1 MNITFIEK
9 RVDDVQFKSLRQVLI
24 WSILVLLGLFGIV
37 QDVAAFGEK
46 NRLESIGFSTLPG
59 NRVQINLN
67 FSQYAPRP
75 IDFSTDNP
83 ARIVLDFQRVS
94 LGLSN
99 RSQPIGIGAVQN
111 ATAVETTDRTR
122 VVLNLVRMVPFTIET
137 IGNKLYVSLDSISS
151 TSTVSPEIERN
162 PLATSKLQAAQ
173 TVSIQQIPFADT
185 PAVKHIDFRR
195 TPEGAGR
202 IMVTFS
208 VPNVVV
214 NMEEKGNNIVLQFS
228 DVALPEKLDRKL
240 DVIDFATPV
249 IFVDTKAQNNNV
261 TMTINVQEETES
273 EEYDHL
279 AYQSEGVY
287 VIEIRKIAKEK
298 AKELKKQAPVYKG
311 QKVSFN
317 FQQIDVRAALM
328 LLTDLPG
335 VNLNM
340 VTSDAVQGTM
350 SLRLKNVPW
359 DQALD
364 IILESQALGKRQVG
378 NVLLIDLKDNIAKRE
393 EAELKAMKAIKELA
407 PLRTEFI
414 QINYAKAQDLESL
427 IKSKTGDKTHSF
439 LSSRGNVSVDERTN
453 RLIIQDTA
461 DRLEELRNL
470 IASLD
475 TPSRQVLIESRV
487 VIATDDFSRSLGVK
501 FGYSAN
507 QDLGNGYGV
516 VVGGKVAGDTQYR
529 QDTAFSSGNTQGEGG
544 QGENFIVRLPAFI
557 AGSSNPASAVGLAIG
572 KIGSQLLQLE
582 LSAMQLEGNG
592 EIVSS
597 PRVITG
603 NQQTAVITQGSE
615 IPVPGVAGVGAAIP
629 TEFKEAVLQLEVTPQ
644 ITPDDRV
651 IMELLVKKDEP
662 KSDGSISK
670 REVKTKVLVDN
681 GETVVLGGV
690 YEQTRSQAI
699 ERVPF
704 LSDIPFLGELF
715 KKRFK
720 EDKKSELLIFVTPK
734 ILKETS

>member
-1 MNITFIEK
+1 MNIIFPFTFK
-9 RVDDVQFKSLRQVLI
+9 RINDVKFHPARQILI
-24 WSILVLLGLFGIV
+24 WTILILLGLLGTR
-37 QDVAAFGEK
+37 DAGAFGYE

-59 NRVQINLN
+59 NKVQINLN
-67 FSQYAPRP
+67 FSQYAPMP
-75 IDFSTDNP
+75 TDFSTDNP
-83 ARIVLDFQRVS
+83 ARIVLDFHRVS
-94 LGLSN
+94 LGLSS
-99 RSQPIGIGAVQN
+99 RSQPIGIGAVQS
-111 ATAVETTDRTR
+111 ATAVETSDRTR
-122 VVLNLVRMVPFTIET
+122 VVLNLVRMVSFNIDTM
-137 IGNKLYVSLDSISS
+137 GNKVYISLDNINTAVTTSS
-151 TSTVSPEIERN
+151 AEDRN
-162 PLATSKLQAAQ
+162 PLATSKLQAASQ
-173 TVSIQQIPFADT
+173 TIPTQSIPII
-185 PAVKHIDFRR
+185 KHIDFRR
-195 TPEGAGR
+195 TSEGAGR
-202 IMVTFS
+202 IMVMLS
-208 VPNVVV
+208 GANVVV
-214 NMEEKGNNIVLQFS
+214 NMEEKGNNIVLNFS
-228 DVALPEKLDRKL
+228 DISLPEKLDRKL

-249 IFVDTKAQNNNV
+249 IFVDTQAQDNNV
-261 TMTINVQEETES
+261 TMTINVREDTEE

-279 AYQSEGVY
+279 AYQSEGMY
-287 VIEIRKIAKEK
+287 VIEVRKITKEK
-298 AKELKKQAPVYKG
+298 AKALKKKAPVYKG

-364 IILESQALGKRQVG
+364 IILESQALGKKRVG
-378 NVLLIDLKDNIAKRE
+378 NVLLIDLKENIAKRE
-393 EAELKAMKAIKELA
+393 EAELQANKAIKALA

-414 QINYAKAQDLESL
+414 QINYAKAEDLELL
-427 IKSKTGDKTHSF
+427 IKSRTGGEKSHSF
-439 LSSRGNVSVDERTN
+439 LSGRGNVSVDRRTN

-470 IASLD
+470 ISSLD
-475 TPSRQVLIESRV
+475 IPSRQVLIESRV

-501 FGYSAN
+501 FGYSGN
-507 QDLGNGYGV
+507 QDLGGGYGV
-516 VVGGKVAGDTQYR
+516 VVGGKIAGDTTYR
-529 QDTAFSSGNTQGEGG
+529 DGTAFTGENTQSEGG

-603 NQQTAVITQGSE
+603 NQEKAVITQGSE

-670 REVKTKVLVDN
+670 REVQTKVLVDN

-690 YEQTRSQAI
+690 YEQSRSQGV

-720 EDKKSELLIFVTPK
+720 TNNKSELLIFVTPK